1 MKFKRIL
8 CGVDFSE
15 YSVKAFKSAVEL
27 ARLFK
32 AHLHVIHVTE
42 ANPAIPG
49 DALTL
54 EEKAMTALSALVTQW
69 ATTLDRDQVTTEV
82 TTGRAST
89 EIINSAHTREVDLV
103 VLGAKGVTLLEE
115 AFIGG
120 TMEHVLKKA
129 RCSVL
134 AVRN

>member
-15 YSVKAFKSAVEL
+15 YSLKAFKTAVEL

-32 AHLHVIHVTE
+32 TDLHVIHVIETSLAMPE
-42 ANPAIPG
+42 

-54 EEKAMTALSALVTQW
+54 EEKAITALNALITQW
-69 ATTLDRDQVTTEV
+69 ATKLDNNQVTTEV

-89 EIINSAHTREVDLV
+89 EIINSARTREVDLI

-120 TMEHVLKKA
+120 TLEHVLKEA
-129 RCSVL
+129 SCSVL
-134 AVRN
+134 TVRN

>member
-54 EEKAMTALSALVTQW
+54 EEKAITALSALVTQW

-103 VLGAKGVTLLEE
+103 VLGVTLLEE